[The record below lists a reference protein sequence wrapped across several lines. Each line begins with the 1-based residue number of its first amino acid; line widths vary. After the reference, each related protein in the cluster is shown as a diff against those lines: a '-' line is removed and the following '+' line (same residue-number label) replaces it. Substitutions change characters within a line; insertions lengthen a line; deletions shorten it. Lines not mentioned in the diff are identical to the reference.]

1 MELEQIKTILI
12 DRVKKYDKD
21 DIINPIDIQLC
32 ADIPTLLSVIL
43 KHKKDDCYN
52 LAEDKYIDML
62 LKNNTLTVDLL
73 VELFTEKTLN
83 ENYIYTTGNH
93 RLSGSHTYHVF
104 GNANVSVYHDSI
116 VYAYNQAIVKTRQKA
131 TLIAYDEVTFTASD
145 DSVVY
150 CDSTIGVNGDFYER
164 TQGLLS
170 NVHGKIRAYANSKLT
185 AIKCSQIEMYDKSTA
200 EIRCGSKAKTLD
212 KSQITCCYDSSVD
225 AFDNS
230 CIYAYGSS
238 TVRMFNNSYGY
249 FFDNSY
255 CIADSA
261 NEITAKDNSIVEAGQ
276 YVKFINAYNY
286 STIKIK
292 EMGAKLR
299 AYDNSIIEDY
309 ADIYTNALNNAV
321 IIWMNKH
328 QIFKNQQK
336 YSAEVPFDYTD
347 EQKCQ

>member
-1 MELEQIKTILI
+1 MQLEQIKAILI
-12 DRVKKYDKD
+12 DRIEKYDKD

-52 LAEDKYIDML
+52 
-62 LKNNTLTVDLL
+62 LTVDLL

-104 GNANVSVYHDSI
+104 GNADVSVYHDSI

-170 NVHGKIRAYANSKLT
+170 NIHGKIRAYANSKLT
-185 AIKCSQIEMYDKSTA
+185 AIKCSQIE
-200 EIRCGSKAKTLD
+200 ILRCT
-212 KSQITCCYDSSVD
+212 
-225 AFDNS
+225 
-230 CIYAYGSS
+230 
-238 TVRMFNNSYGY
+238 
-249 FFDNSY
+249 
-255 CIADSA
+255 
-261 NEITAKDNSIVEAGQ
+261 
-276 YVKFINAYNY
+276 INLL
-286 STIKIK
+286 
-292 EMGAKLR
+292 LR
-299 AYDNSIIEDY
+299 
-309 ADIYTNALNNAV
+309 
-321 IIWMNKH
+321 
-328 QIFKNQQK
+328 
-336 YSAEVPFDYTD
+336 
-347 EQKCQ
+347 